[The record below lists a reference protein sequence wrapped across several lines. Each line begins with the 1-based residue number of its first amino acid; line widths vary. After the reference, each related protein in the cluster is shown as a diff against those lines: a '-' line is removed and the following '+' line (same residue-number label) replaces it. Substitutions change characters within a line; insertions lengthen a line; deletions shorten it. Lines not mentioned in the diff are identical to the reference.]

1 MIPSD
6 VSRRVAVIGG
16 GITGLVA
23 ACRLRELDATVQVTL
38 YESADRVGGIL
49 QTECGDGYLIERA
62 ADMFTTREP
71 WARELCERIGFADQ
85 LIPTNSGYRGA
96 YVVHRGRLQ
105 RVPQGFVLM
114 RPTEIGP
121 TLTTPLLSWRG
132 KLRLLAEPLVRR
144 RTDPADESLASFA
157 TRRLG
162 LEAYKNLIQPL
173 IGGIYTADP
182 ERLSMQ
188 ATMEQFVAME
198 REHGSLIRATWRQ
211 RDGGNSVVRETG
223 ARYSTFVAPRDG
235 MTSLIQHLAAKL
247 PEGTIRLN
255 ASVRE
260 LARADGD
267 RWRVSVA
274 TTSSDDDSSP
284 VDANYELFDGVI
296 VATPAPAAAKLL
308 GPIDAELAGD
318 LERIPYA
325 GVTVAVL
332 VLNKSDVP
340 HPLDAF
346 GYVTPQAENR
356 KVLAV
361 SFGSLKFTGRAPND
375 QVIMRVFIGGALQAE
390 LADLPDDQI
399 KEITRE
405 ELRDLLGVE
414 AEPLLWKIVRWKGA
428 MPQYHVGHLQLVDKI
443 EAAAERWPNLELAG
457 NAYRGVGIPYCVR
470 SAEEA
475 AARLLSAKQP
485 AITEQ

>member
-1 MIPSD
+1 M
-6 VSRRVAVIGG
+6 IGG

-23 ACRLRELDATVQVTL
+23 ACRLRELDSTINVVL
-38 YESADRVGGIL
+38 YEAADRLGGIL
-49 QTECGDGYLIERA
+49 QTENGDGYLIERA

-162 LEAYKNLIQPL
+162 REAYTNLIQPL

-211 RDGGNSVVRETG
+211 REGGKSTVRETG

-235 MTSLIQHLAAKL
+235 MASLIQHLASRL

-255 ASVRE
+255 RSVRE
-260 LARADGD
+260 LAPAEGNL
-267 RWRVSVA
+267 WRVRSA
-274 TTSSDDDSSP
+274 GP
-284 VDANYELFDGVI
+284 PDANGSTPADASDELFDGVI

-308 GPIDAELAGD
+308 GPIDAVLASD
-318 LERIPYA
+318 LGRIPYA

-340 HPLDAF
+340 HALDAF
-346 GYVTPQAENR
+346 GYVTPQAEHR

-361 SFGSLKFTGRAPND
+361 SFGSLKFAGRAPDD
-375 QVIMRVFIGGALQAE
+375 QVIMRVFIGGALQSE
-390 LADLPDDQI
+390 LADLPDEQI
-399 KEITRE
+399 KAITRE
-405 ELRDLLGVE
+405 ELRELMGVVT
-414 AEPLLWKIVRWKGA
+414 EPLLWKIVRWKGA
-428 MPQYHVGHLQLVDKI
+428 MPQYHVGHLQLVEKI

-475 AARLLSAKQP
+475 AARLLKVSQP
-485 AITEQ
+485 TDSEP